1 MVRSRK
7 QIIRRIISSI
17 ICLFVV
23 ILINFFLPRIM
34 PGNPVL
40 MLTGQ
45 DESSMSDEK
54 MKEYETKLGLDKPL
68 WQQFGDYLS
77 GLIQGDLGFSYH
89 NNDSVSNLLK
99 KRISS
104 TLMIAIPALILSSLL
119 ALVLGIIM
127 GYRKNTRLDSGVTTG
142 FIILDAVPTFLLAMM
157 LVTVFS
163 FQLDIFPLG
172 GLTSTNTPSGGFL
185 SFWDHVWHLILPVLT
200 VTLVS
205 PPNKYLL
212 IRNSVAVAK
221 EEKYVIY
228 AKARGLS
235 INRIRFIHIFKN
247 VCQSFIAMVGLNL
260 GFLISGSMIT
270 EVIFS
275 INGMGSLI
283 YDAAVFRDYPTLQGC
298 FFFIAL
304 LVIVGNILT
313 DIICILVDPR
323 QRFGAN
329 NET

>member
-200 VTLVS
+200 VTLV
-205 PPNKYLL
+205 PLL
-212 IRNSVAVAK
+212 INICLSVILLLWQK
-221 EEKYVIY
+221 K
-228 AKARGLS
+228 
-235 INRIRFIHIFKN
+235 KN
-247 VCQSFIAMVGLNL
+247 M
-260 GFLISGSMIT
+260 
-270 EVIFS
+270 
-275 INGMGSLI
+275 
-283 YDAAVFRDYPTLQGC
+283 
-298 FFFIAL
+298 
-304 LVIVGNILT
+304 
-313 DIICILVDPR
+313 
-323 QRFGAN
+323 
-329 NET
+329 